1 MGKPEERAKDWQNSQ
16 IEQSGVKSI
25 ENTLL
30 KYFNYLTI
38 SERLVYSQ
46 VSNRMG
52 GRNKWGGGQISAKI
66 INGEG
71 AINREVDKNL
81 QSW

>member
-1 MGKPEERAKDWQNSQ
+1 MGKPEERAKDGQNSQ
-16 IEQSGVKSI
+16 IEQNGVKSI

-30 KYFNYLTI
+30 KHFNYLTI

-71 AINREVDKNL
+71 AINREVNKNL
-81 QSW
+81 QS